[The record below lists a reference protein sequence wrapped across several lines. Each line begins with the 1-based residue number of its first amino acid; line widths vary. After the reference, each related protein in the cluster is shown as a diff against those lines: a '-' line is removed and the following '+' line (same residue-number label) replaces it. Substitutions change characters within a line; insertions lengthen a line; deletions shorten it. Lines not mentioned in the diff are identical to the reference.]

1 MSFPM
6 DQFQLAGRVALV
18 TGGSGGL
25 GLVFARALAGA
36 GADVALL
43 GRRPEAAQSAAAAV
57 AEDSG
62 QRAIAVAG
70 DVTDP
75 EQVRAAVERVV
86 AELGRLD
93 ILINSAG
100 VNVRRPSLEFTLE
113 DWRQVLEI
121 NLTGA
126 FLCSQAAAPAMIA
139 AGWGR
144 IVNISSMLGSVGLAE
159 RPAYTAAKGG
169 LIQLTRTLAVEWAP
183 HGVTVNALAP
193 GPFMTDMNRPV
204 MNNPAAYQSFI
215 DRIPLGRWGDPD
227 ELGGAIVF
235 LASNASSFMTGATLT
250 IDGGWTAQ

>member
-1 MSFPM
+1 MTFPLE
-6 DQFQLAGRVALV
+6 QFQLGGRVALV

-36 GADVALL
+36 GAEVALL
-43 GRRPEAAQSAAAAV
+43 GRRPDAAQAAAAV
-57 AEDSG
+57 VAADSG
-62 QRAIAVAG
+62 RRTLGLAG
-70 DVTDP
+70 DVTEP

-100 VNVRRPSLEFTLE
+100 VNLRRPSLEFTLE
-113 DWRQVLEI
+113 DWRQVLEV

-144 IVNISSMLGSVGLAE
+144 IVNISSMLGQVGLAE

-235 LASNASSFMTGATLT
+235 LSSNASSFMTGATLT